1 MNRRRYKTTL
11 ALGLA
16 LAALA
21 CIGGCAK
28 VANFLKTDMTRF
40 FSPERVVKQPRG
52 TPINPIFS
60 SIGPADTSQEMVPNA
75 TVPREEDWTYTDTDY
90 LIGPSDYVN
99 IMVMDLFIPGQ
110 ESVVQRRVSNS
121 GFIDLPL
128 VDELVKAEGLTEE
141 QLKAEV
147 VRALRVNVLRDPQVS
162 VSVIRQSQNVFSILG
177 AVERPSQYTIQRK
190 DMRLLEALALAGGVT
205 QPHIRY
211 IYVIRPVPAVRV
223 KVGTPE
229 PDETRLRETPAQPS
243 QGPQSNELTLPE
255 PTILDPTFPATTFG
269 EPKPVEPKKE
279 EAHDID
285 EALRELGAALPA
297 APETQKDEQ
306 ATPSSDEKTTPSVV
320 VRLSETSNAGP
331 PAATRPTES
340 GTYRWIYTSQGEWV
354 QVAADAPMV
363 EESPESAEPKTE
375 PQGGAPKDPDPF
387 GWKKLDKSEMARII
401 AIKLDKLDAGDP
413 RMNIIVRRNDIIRV
427 PPLEFGDVYVT
438 GEVLRPGPVSVAGRR
453 MTIKMLMSMAG
464 NLGPFAWPEN
474 SLLIRRVGD
483 AQEQYIPL
491 NIEAIFHGDE
501 PDIFLKPNDVVAVGT
516 DVRSMFYAVMRNA
529 FRMTYG
535 FGFLYD
541 RNFSNPQLITPTS
554 TRFTRL

>member
-11 ALGLA
+11 ALGWA
-16 LAALA
+16 LVALV

-28 VANFLKTDMTRF
+28 VGDFLKTDMTRF
-40 FSPERVVKQPRG
+40 FSPERMVKQPRG

-60 SIGPADTSQEMVPNA
+60 SVGPADTSQEMVPNA

-99 IMVMDLFIPGQ
+99 VTVMDLFVPGQ
-110 ESVVQRRVSNS
+110 EAMIQRRVSNS
-121 GFIDLPL
+121 GFIDFPL

-177 AVERPSQYTIQRK
+177 AVERPNQYVIQRK

-223 KVGTPE
+223 KVSAPE
-229 PDETRLRETPAQPS
+229 PDETGLRGTPAQPS
-243 QGPQSNELTLPE
+243 QRPESSELTLPE
-255 PTILDPTFPATTFG
+255 PTFPAASFD
-269 EPKPVEPKKE
+269 EPKLDEPKKE

-306 ATPSSDEKTTPSVV
+306 ATPSNDEKTTPSVV

-331 PAATRPTES
+331 SAASQPTEVGQSS
-340 GTYRWIYTSQGEWV
+340 GAYRWIYTSKGEWV
-354 QVAADAPMV
+354 QVAADAPML
-363 EESPESAEPKTE
+363 EESPESAEPGTE
-375 PQGGAPKDPDPF
+375 PQGDTPQDPDPF

-501 PDIFLKPNDVVAVGT
+501 PDIFLKPDDVVAVGT

-541 RNFSNPQLITPTS
+541 RNFSTPQLITPTS
-554 TRFTRL
+554 RRFTRL